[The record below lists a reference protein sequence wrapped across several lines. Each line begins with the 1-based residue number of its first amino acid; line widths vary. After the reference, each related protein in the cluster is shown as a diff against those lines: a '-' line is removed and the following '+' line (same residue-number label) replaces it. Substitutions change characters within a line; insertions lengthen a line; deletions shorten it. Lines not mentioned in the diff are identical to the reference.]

1 MKRIFLI
8 FGLALFCF
16 GLSAAVTA
24 AFSPPVIRL
33 NQLSTFTF
41 DALSPHEQPLLTQ
54 LTITNLGEPQK
65 LKIQVELSYNNE
77 VLIRPSEAIFITKEI
92 VEAGGFRILSNRH
105 LISESESTEL
115 ETVGSINMD
124 IIRVMR
130 NTPSLRDAILAGFFP
145 DGEVKLKVSVKGEDS
160 PSWEDTAVFTIQI
173 RNNGTIYPLSPGV
186 IIGQV
191 PPIQKA
197 IPISFLWNTI
207 NTGFNEQQL
216 VVKEFPP
223 NSPPS
228 YSTVAQT
235 GVEVYRSSEG
245 VSELSGASP
254 YIPFSDKYYYAWRV
268 YTPLYDQTNPHELDK
283 ASSQGKFRASEWF
296 VFRYIA
302 DDMDAPSPNDLQA
315 LLSILGNDD
324 LINILNMGYV
334 PTGEVILENRSYTG
348 REAADILGSLMGKDI
363 QVELKD

>member
-1 MKRIFLI
+1 MKRTLVII
-8 FGLALFCF
+8 ILALFCL

-24 AFSPPVIRL
+24 VFNPPVLQL
-33 NQLSTFTF
+33 NQLATFTF
-41 DALSPHEQPLLTQ
+41 DPLSPHEQALLTQ

-65 LKIQVELSYNNE
+65 LKIQVVLSYNNR
-77 VLIRPSEAIFITKEI
+77 VLVHPAEAIFITKET
-92 VEAGGFRILSNRH
+92 LSTGETLTLNNRN
-105 LISESESTEL
+105 LISESESVEL

-130 NTPSLRDAILAGFFP
+130 NTPAMRDAILAGFFP
-145 DGEVKLKVSVKGEDS
+145 DGEVKLEVSVKGEDS
-160 PSWEDTAVFTIQI
+160 SSWEASDVFTIQI
-173 RNNGTIYPLSPGV
+173 RNNGTIYPLSPGIV
-186 IIGQV
+186 IGQV
-191 PPIQKA
+191 PPIENA

-207 NTGFNEQQL
+207 NTGFNEQHI
-216 VVKEFPP
+216 VIKEFPP

-235 GVEVYRSSEG
+235 GVEVYRSPEG

-268 YTPLYDQTNPHELDK
+268 YTPLYDQRNPHELDK
-283 ASSQGKFRASEWF
+283 ATSQGNFLASEWF

-302 DDMDAPSPNDLQA
+302 DDMDAPSPNELQA
-315 LLSILGNDD
+315 LLNILGNDD

-348 REAADILGSLMGKDI
+348 QDAANILGSLMGKDI
-363 QVELKD
+363 QVKLKD